1 MASGQPSLPIKNNEA
16 NLARLSKKTKSPL
29 LQLLMFLPLVGMKEL
44 LMTITNQM
52 FMFASNWEL
61 TSRMVRFIDHTFP

>member
-1 MASGQPSLPIKNNEA
+1 
-16 NLARLSKKTKSPL
+16 
-29 LQLLMFLPLVGMKEL
+29 MFLPLVGMEEL
-44 LMTITNQM
+44 LMTITNHM